1 MKKTSLIILDGW
13 GHGEKNE
20 ANAIFNSHTPYID
33 SLYQKYPNTELNTDG
48 NHVGLP
54 QGQMGNSEVGHLNI
68 GAGRV
73 VYQDLEKINQEIA
86 SEKIKENK
94 TLIEAMTKANKSN
107 KPLHI
112 MGLLS
117 DGGIHSHIN
126 HLKAICDIATDHK
139 INNIFIHI
147 FTDGRDSDPKG
158 GIGYIVDLLDYIED
172 KNIKIASVIGR
183 YYSMDRDKRWERT
196 SLVYNM
202 LVHGKGK
209 KTKRSDIIINATYEG
224 CNEVS
229 KNIGKPNSFEYQVT
243 NVMEISSKKFKS
255 IGFALMDGSFFSFLP
270 MGTKKNKQVLY
281 HVTHSV
287 LKREI
292 GNKFNYEWLKRN
304 QKFKKIINL
313 SNKNTL
319 GDLRKYLPEID
330 VKKINKNYI
339 SSRVLLP
346 KTKKT
351 AKRISYFKEPQ
362 KNYFEI
368 FSGKVDH
375 SVDIANKIYKKISKI
390 KK

>member
-1 MKKTSLIILDGW
+1 MRISIFGGGIFGLTIFLILRKKGLDCCLY
-13 GHGEKNE
+13 EKEKELLSGASTKNL
-20 ANAIFNSHTPYID
+20 NRVHLGYH
-33 SLYQKYPNTELNTDG
+33 YPRDKET
-48 NHVGLP
+48 
-54 QGQMGNSEVGHLNI
+54 
-68 GAGRV
+68 
-73 VYQDLEKINQEIA
+73 VYQSQKGFRSFTKFYSKSIITNFENYYAIANSSKVNSKKYEKFLKETKLKYEKISPEKFRFKTNFIENIYKV
-86 SEKIKENK
+86 SEPIY
-94 TLIEAMTKANKSN
+94 SWY
-107 KPLHI
+107 
-112 MGLLS
+112 LL
-117 DGGIHSHIN
+117 
-126 HLKAICDIATDHK
+126 KK
-139 INNIFIHI
+139 QINNLVIKDRNKIFLNS
-147 FTDGRDSDPKG
+147 RVS
-158 GIGYIVDLLDYIED
+158 
-172 KNIKIASVIGR
+172 NSR
-183 YYSMDRDKRWERT
+183 YEGNKYLFD
-196 SLVYNM
+196 V
-202 LVHGKGK
+202 GK
-209 KTKRSDIIINATYEG
+209 KTKKSDIIINATYEG
-224 CNEVS
+224 CNEIS
-229 KNIGKPNSFEYQVT
+229 KNISKPNSFEYQVT
-243 NVMEISSKKFKS
+243 NVMEICSKKFKS

-287 LKREI
+287 LKREV

-362 KNYFEI
+362 KNYFEV